1 MSSKVYF
8 IKSLKRQKLIRQS
21 QWIQKQNILGFV
33 AKSEKKDVHK
43 VFLISNVADVAVVN
57 AVVGVKKA
65 GVQEQSFSLI
75 LSILSIFV
83 QLGIFTILFESI
95 LETVIFTRKKS
106 IGFQIIEQWF
116 KKRESE
122 LNICN
127 IYKSNNNSDALWEF
141 VQLLLL

>member
-1 MSSKVYF
+1 MLLKNIWRITSKVRTLAVSSKVYF
-8 IKSLKRQKLIRQS
+8 IKSLKRQKLIRQR
-21 QWIQKQNILGFV
+21 QWIQKQNIFDFL

-43 VFLISNVADVAVVN
+43 VFLISNVADVVDVN

-83 QLGIFTILFESI
+83 QLGIYTILFESI

-106 IGFQIIEQWF
+106 IGFKTRIGT
-116 KKRESE
+116 KY
-122 LNICN
+122 L
-127 IYKSNNNSDALWEF
+127 
-141 VQLLLL
+141 

>member
-21 QWIQKQNILGFV
+21 QWIQKQNILDFV

-43 VFLISNVADVAVVN
+43 VFLISNVVDVVVVN
-57 AVVGVKKA
+57 AVVGFKKA

-95 LETVIFTRKKS
+95 LETVYIYAEK
-106 IGFQIIEQWF
+106 IDWF
-116 KKRESE
+116 
-122 LNICN
+122 
-127 IYKSNNNSDALWEF
+127 SNNRTM
-141 VQLLLL
+141 V

>member
-21 QWIQKQNILGFV
+21 QWIQKQNILGFL
-33 AKSEKKDVHK
+33 AKSDKKDFHK
-43 VFLISNVADVAVVN
+43 VFLISNVVDVVVVN
-57 AVVGVKKA
+57 AVVGFKKA

-95 LETVIFTRKKS
+95 LETVYIYAEK
-106 IGFQIIEQWF
+106 INWF

-141 VQLLLL
+141 VQLLLQ

>member
-21 QWIQKQNILGFV
+21 QWIQKQNILDFV

-43 VFLISNVADVAVVN
+43 VFLISNVVDVVVVN

-95 LETVIFTRKKS
+95 LETVYIYAEK
-106 IGFQIIEQWF
+106 IDWF
-116 KKRESE
+116 
-122 LNICN
+122 
-127 IYKSNNNSDALWEF
+127 SNNRTMVSKTRIGTKYL
-141 VQLLLL
+141 

>member
-43 VFLISNVADVAVVN
+43 VFLISNVVDVVVVN
-57 AVVGVKKA
+57 AVVGFKKA

-83 QLGIFTILFESI
+83 QLGIFAILIESI
-95 LETVIFTRKKS
+95 LETVYIYAEKND
-106 IGFQIIEQWF
+106 WF
-116 KKRESE
+116 
-122 LNICN
+122 
-127 IYKSNNNSDALWEF
+127 SNNRTMVLKTRIGTKY
-141 VQLLLL
+141 L